1 MHSSESVVPENFNA
15 PPIVDV
21 PSTANICE
29 QSEQIN
35 VLSSGNICEDDIENN
50 ERDEVPF
57 EWVSGFSKNPR
68 IPGLAI
74 VKENCK
80 YIFNKITGWVLHYCC
95 AQKHKKCKAKCSFLE
110 KDGEGNTFE
119 YELISI

>member
-1 MHSSESVVPENFNA
+1 MNELLLQVEELKNQLQDDNDDDNEAINMHSSESVVPENFNV

-29 QSEQIN
+29 QSEQIDA
-35 VLSSGNICEDDIENN
+35 LSSGNICEDDIENN

-68 IPGLAI
+68 IPGRAI
-74 VKENCK
+74 VN
-80 YIFNKITGWVLHYCC
+80 
-95 AQKHKKCKAKCSFLE
+95 
-110 KDGEGNTFE
+110 GN
-119 YELISI
+119 SI